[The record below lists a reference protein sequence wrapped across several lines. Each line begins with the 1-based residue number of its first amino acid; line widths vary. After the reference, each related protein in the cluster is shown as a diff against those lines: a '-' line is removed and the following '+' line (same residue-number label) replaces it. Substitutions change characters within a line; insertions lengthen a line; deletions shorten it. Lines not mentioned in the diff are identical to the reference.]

1 MELSFRLPN
10 KKEVLVKELLFKD
23 LRNFSL
29 YRDSTLT
36 GAIKFLESFICTK
49 NLNIVEKFLALLI
62 LREKCIG
69 DKIGVNSK
77 KGSVNI
83 DLEYIQNNIGTFE
96 DIREEITIDN
106 IKCVLN
112 YPSKF
117 NIGDTDFVFSLIES
131 VEIEGEKVLITGL
144 SNEEYKTII
153 NKLPKEIYNYL
164 KQFIN
169 KNRVHFEVTALEERK
184 KLDIKEIKLNV
195 LNSSFPSFIIHIF
208 NCITDIE
215 YRELLFVLSKRMFDV
230 NFLINST
237 YLEIQDFYKLYSDET
252 TRENETL
259 KSENTS

>member
-49 NLNIVEKFLALLI
+49 NLNIVEKFLTLLI

-69 DKIGVNSK
+69 ERIGVNSK
-77 KGSVNI
+77 KGIVNI
-83 DLEYIQNNIGTFE
+83 DLEYIRNNIGAFE

-112 YPSKF
+112 YPSRF
-117 NIGDTDFVFSLIES
+117 NIGDTDFIFSLIES
-131 VEIEGEKVLITGL
+131 IEIQEEKILIPGL
-144 SNEEYKTII
+144 SNDEYKSVI
-153 NKLPKEIYNYL
+153 NKLPKEIYSYL
-164 KQFIN
+164 EQFIN
-169 KNRVHFEVTALEERK
+169 KNQVHFEVTALEERE
-184 KLDIKEIKLNV
+184 KLDIKKIELNV
-195 LNSSFPSFIIHIF
+195 LNSSFPSFIVHIF
-208 NCITDIE
+208 NCMTDVE
-215 YRELLFVLSKRMFDV
+215 YRELLFVLCKRVLDV

-252 TRENETL
+252 TKENESL
-259 KSENTS
+259 KSEKTS